1 MARMMRNAGPR
12 AHTDTV
18 HGASCTM
25 ETPSSLRYSESAPR
39 VAHLVHG
46 PCLHRGWWRA
56 DTSSPPYKEKSLLRI
71 FKSGRRKH
79 TICLSHHT
87 PLHFFIFMK
96 VPSNRFKSF
105 HVTSCNFKASRASCH
120 GKFPGERQTRNTNP
134 IHPGPIRTDL
144 VE

>member
-1 MARMMRNAGPR
+1 MPGPAPIPTLSMVHPALWRPR
-12 AHTDTV
+12 APFGTQSPPP
-18 HGASCTM
+18 GC
-25 ETPSSLRYSESAPR
+25 PR

-56 DTSSPPYKEKSLLRI
+56 DTCSPPYKEPYKD
-71 FKSGRRKH
+71 FKVWQEE
-79 TICLSHHT
+79 TYYMLEPSHP
-87 PLHFFIFMK
+87 PLYIFMK
-96 VPSNRFKSF
+96 VPSNGFKSF

-120 GKFPGERQTRNTNP
+120 GKFPGAGERQTRNTNP

>member
-1 MARMMRNAGPR
+1 MPGPAPIPTLSMVHSALWRPR
-12 AHTDTV
+12 APFGTQSPPP
-18 HGASCTM
+18 GC
-25 ETPSSLRYSESAPR
+25 PR

-56 DTSSPPYKEKSLLRI
+56 DTSSPPYKEKSLIRI

-87 PLHFFIFMK
+87 PLNFYIFMK